1 MSQHNQYIPPEN
13 LKSQKYLNEIN
24 EWTER
29 QKMLINQKKT
39 KTMIFN
45 FTDKYQFT
53 TRLSLKD
60 KTVEVI
66 NQTKLLGTVVTD
78 DLKWD
83 KNTAHIVKNANARMA
98 LLRKVTEFSQ
108 NKDELKNIYMLY
120 IRSQIEQSCVVY
132 VDCTIV

>member
-83 KNTAHIVKNANARMA
+83 KNTAHIVKKANARMA